1 MSNKVIIALVVI
13 LVLVA
18 GGLAYQNYRMSQQ
31 LNELKLEKDQGLVTG
46 PAVNTGPQPGTEPGP
61 FSDPNRDPLHGKSDG
76 PPAITTVQFAKTVHD
91 FGRINQGDVVTTTFK
106 FKNTGNSLYL
116 IEDAQGSCGCTVPQ
130 WPRDPIA
137 AGQSGEITV
146 TFDSKGKMGENE
158 KTVTLTGNTN
168 PGKIVLTVKSTV
180 IPKEK

>member
-1 MSNKVIIALVVI
+1 MNNKVSAGLMV
-13 LVLVA
+13 VLVA
-18 GGLAYQNYRMSQQ
+18 VICFLGYQNHVLNNKLDQ
-31 LNELKLEKDQGLVTG
+31 LLAEKEKGLVTG
-46 PAVNTGPQPGTEPGP
+46 PAVNTGAQPTTEPGP
-61 FSDPNRDPLHGKSDG
+61 FNDPNRDPLHGKSDG
-76 PPAITTVQFAKTVHD
+76 APVLTTVQFAKTVHD

-137 AGQSGEITV
+137 SGESGEITV
-146 TFDSKGKMGENE
+146 TFDSKGKMGETD

-168 PGKIVLTVKSTV
+168 PSKIVLTIKSTV
-180 IPKEK
+180 VPKEQ